1 MKSVSRSLRVG
12 AALVLVVA
20 TLASCGGSGTGEGA
34 AATKAPAAP
43 VAATAAPTVAVAA
56 PTPANPTFL
65 ILQGDT
71 VRSPEGLT
79 DEQKTY
85 LLCVQQNRFP
95 QGSRI
100 VWRYKVLDPLTNK
113 ALDDKAIKSFDVTL
127 PDNTK
132 AAFKYGGHGG
142 TKENPLEY
150 FWTAGFSV
158 PGTYPTGMFPF
169 QITAVS
175 NDGATGTWDQFKVP
189 QAQVQIVAA
198 GKP

>member
-1 MKSVSRSLRVG
+1 MKSVSRILRVG
-12 AALVLVVA
+12 AALVLVVG
-20 TLASCGGSGTGEGA
+20 TLASCSGTGTGEGA

-43 VAATAAPTVAVAA
+43 AASAAAPTVAVAA
-56 PTPANPTFL
+56 PTPAAPKFL

-85 LLCVQQNRFP
+85 LACVQQNRFP

-100 VWRYKVLDPLTNK
+100 VWRYKVIDPLTNK
-113 ALDDKAIKSFDVTL
+113 ALDDKQIKSFDVTL

-150 FWTAGFSV
+150 FWTAGFSIPV
-158 PGTYPTGMFPF
+158 SYPTGLFTF
-169 QITAVS
+169 KISATSNEGAV
-175 NDGATGTWDQFKVP
+175 GTWDQFKVAA
-189 QAQVQIVAA
+189 AQVQIVAA